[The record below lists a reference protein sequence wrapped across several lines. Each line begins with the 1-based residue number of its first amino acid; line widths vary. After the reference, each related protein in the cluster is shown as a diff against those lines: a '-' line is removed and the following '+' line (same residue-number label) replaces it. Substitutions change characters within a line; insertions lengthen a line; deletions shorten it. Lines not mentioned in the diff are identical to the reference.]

1 MQRLRQAN
9 RIAEQRHLAATG
21 QAAPRPRRQPLTK
34 EEQEALDA
42 QGRYRSSDLPVEQQ
56 QQLKGELV
64 SMWAQIPKHLM
75 PKLAE
80 WERRERW

>member
-9 RIAEQRHLAATG
+9 RIAEQRHNAAVG
-21 QAAPRPRRQPLTK
+21 RAAPRPRQQPLTK
-34 EEQEALDA
+34 QEQEALDA

-56 QQLKGELV
+56 RQLKGELV

-80 WERRERW
+80 WEKGH